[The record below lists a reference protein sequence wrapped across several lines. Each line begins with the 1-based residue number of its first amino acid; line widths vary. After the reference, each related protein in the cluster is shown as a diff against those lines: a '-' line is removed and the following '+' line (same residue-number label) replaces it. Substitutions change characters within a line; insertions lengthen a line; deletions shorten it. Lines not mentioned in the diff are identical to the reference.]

1 MFRRYT
7 KSEQL
12 VLARLVLGVTK
23 ASFPGYTLA
32 NLFDEILGNNV
43 CYDAAN
49 KSLFFGFES
58 TKAIDPNK
66 IIDISGKI
74 LEKAL
79 LLLELE
85 KEGYI
90 SLIKDNNITGRIAP
104 FGKIDKKC
112 KAEVSYTVPDKVAD
126 ILEKH
131 YYIVYIS
138 EALRS
143 FVLTDNF
150 VTFEE
155 KQTIL
160 ANKQIKK
167 ASKSVKTAVAAAL
180 ISILTFLGSI
190 GFQYWSNLN
199 LSGYYQQ
206 VLDLCTQ
213 IANNDCCSEE
223 MLSTLSAEIKEEQKA
238 ILEIEA
244 KLEPQI
250 VTKYITRYKTKYVNQ
265 PATYKVACGD
275 SLELIQVKK

>member
-12 VLARLVLGVTK
+12 VLKKLAHGVTNSSYHGF
-23 ASFPGYTLA
+23 ALV
-32 NLFDEILGNNV
+32 NLFDEIDNNIR
-43 CYDAAN
+43 YDDRS
-49 KSLFFGFES
+49 KLLLFGFES
-58 TKAIDPNK
+58 DNK
-66 IIDISGKI
+66 IDSQKI
-74 LEKAL
+74 TEVIGTLIEKAFL
-79 LLLELE
+79 LSELE
-85 KEGYI
+85 KDG
-90 SLIKDNNITGRIAP
+90 LIILTQEKNHIGEMSP
-104 FGKIDKKC
+104 LGEIDKKC
-112 KAEVSYTVPDKVAD
+112 KVRVSYAVPDKVAE
-126 ILEKH
+126 ILDKY